1 MEKSAD
7 RFTVFYLLDYYPA
20 CVADG
25 FTMFRVEVQAMKKLG
40 RQDAENVRARNAAFH
55 KTTWGLAKTK
65 QITTAK
71 LTGHWL
77 LSSS

>member
-1 MEKSAD
+1 
-7 RFTVFYLLDYYPA
+7 
-20 CVADG
+20 
-25 FTMFRVEVQAMKKLG
+25 MKKLG
-40 RQDAENVRARNAAFH
+40 RQDAENVLARNAAFH